1 MSYFTLP
8 TDDFLNMTNNETVFP
23 ELTRA
28 FKEHIKVKLKE
39 VSVPRYL
46 NFLICQSP
54 LGFSVDQTDHIMEL
68 VNEWFVT
75 KTFRHF
81 DTPFRE
87 KSAYEKELMA
97 ELPLPVHALHKQ
109 KWNIMVNLDTHLEGY
124 NTFLL

>member
-8 TDDFLNMTNNETVFP
+8 TDDFLNMTNDETVFP

-68 VNEWFVT
+68 VNEWFPTGKFIKV
-75 KTFRHF
+75 
-81 DTPFRE
+81 DTPFRTD
-87 KSAYEKELMA
+87 STYEK
-97 ELPLPVHALHKQ
+97 
-109 KWNIMVNLDTHLEGY
+109 
-124 NTFLL
+124 